1 MRLTHSDVF
10 HCSLETLFDHIET
23 PEKQKL
29 WMKGLLAN
37 DLISGTRGLGARF
50 RMVMQEGRK
59 QAEYQGEVT
68 AYEKPSRIEVRIAGG
83 NLPKGM
89 AMRADYRLSP
99 TEGGTR
105 LDYAC
110 CAEAE
115 KIGFFMRLLMP
126 LFKVFGRWQLKRLF
140 RTLHRLVEAAP
151 AAAA

>member
-1 MRLTHSDVF
+1 MRLTYSDVF
-10 HCSLETLFDHIET
+10 RCSMATLFDHLVT

-37 DLISGTRGLGARF
+37 DLISGPQSKGAKF
-50 RMVMQEGRK
+50 RMVIQEGRK

-68 AYEKPSRIEVRIAGG
+68 AYEKPSRIEVCIAGG

-89 AMRADYRLSP
+89 TMRADYRLSP

-110 CAEAE
+110 VAEAE

-126 LFKVFGRWQLKRLF
+126 LFKVFGRWQLKRFF
-140 RTLHRLVEAAP
+140 RTLRRLVEAPPP
-151 AAAA
+151 AAA